1 MRKPLP
7 WWRRPINSAKLPG
20 ILGTRGSLSAVIA
33 FTIGL
38 VVEIVSTPWLSLV
51 IVALIVLSC
60 LFALIIRSRRRS
72 AVLSILK
79 LNGSTH

>member
-1 MRKPLP
+1 
-7 WWRRPINSAKLPG
+7 
-20 ILGTRGSLSAVIA
+20 
-33 FTIGL
+33 
-38 VVEIVSTPWLSLV
+38 
-51 IVALIVLSC
+51 LIVLSC